1 MAGYQQDFSMSNNA
15 IAAYNNGLLPAS
27 KIKGIPAALINQYC
41 RYEEWHHSSKAFN
54 KVKFYDEA
62 LVRATF
68 GLAEYEDHEP
78 DADAIAALAAHK
90 ACKKDAPAVW
100 INCTVEW
107 IEWSGSL
114 RRPKA
119 TEMKAEGCT
128 VSVKSQTA
136 TITLANGNS
145 FIKRLSTNGFKFQGE
160 KP

>member
-15 IAAYNNGLLPAS
+15 VAAYNYGLLPAS
-27 KIKGIPAALINQYC
+27 KIKGIPAALIDKHC

-54 KVKFYDEA
+54 RVKFYDEA
-62 LVRATF
+62 YVRATF
-68 GLAEYEDHEP
+68 GLIAHEDHDP

-90 ACKKDAPAVW
+90 EARKDAPTVW
-100 INCTVEW
+100 TNCTAEW

-119 TEMKAEGCT
+119 TEMKATGCT
-128 VSVKSQTA
+128 VSVKGQTA

-145 FIKRLSTNGFKFQGE
+145 FIKRLSTNGFKFTGE
-160 KP
+160 